1 MVRSIILHSGPAAV
15 ISDFLTQQPARR
27 WMTVTGEPAS
37 LTCRQDGRRQEDLS
51 WPPRNRTIWYTRVY
65 TVIHILLDIM
75 YLCVFFMYGVI
86 NNNNNNNIGMA
97 IILQTDSHNISSKF
111 IYCATAGLVSLCFLC
126 SLPPFRHCL
135 FGILLELVQPTIN
148 SEGSTVSK
156 VLFRLPYLKYV
167 ISVFFHVTQLIHSC
181 VRLCTRTSFLHVKYI
196 STITC
201 YCTLQN
207 T

>member
-1 MVRSIILHSGPAAV
+1 MDA
-15 ISDFLTQQPARR
+15 
-27 WMTVTGEPAS
+27 
-37 LTCRQDGRRQEDLS
+37 RQEDLS